1 MLRQKRFNEITLKF
15 AMQAKKRYILL
26 LFSCSLLIY
35 GYLSGFRL
43 KTELAQ
49 KIRREQLP
57 SFATLEELY
66 EAPSRQKRSPHA
78 TVKSCR
84 METCFDFSKCGDEPK
99 VYVYPT
105 DGPVSAT
112 YRKVLS
118 VLRESRYATRDP
130 NEACL
135 FLPAVDTLDADP
147 LSPEHIP
154 DVAQRL
160 SRLPHWKN
168 GRNHIIFN
176 LYAGTWP
183 DYAENALGFD
193 PGEAILARAS
203 ASETIFRD
211 GFDISLPLF
220 HKEHPERGGAAPA
233 ATANPFPAPKR
244 HLLAFKGKRYVHG
257 IGSETRNS
265 LWHLHDGNN
274 LILVTTCRH
283 GKSWKDLRDER
294 CDEDNR
300 EYDKFDYE
308 QLLANSTFCL
318 VARGRRLGSYR
329 FLEALAAGCVPVL
342 LSNGWRLPFD
352 ERIDWRRA
360 VIWADERLLLQ
371 VPELVRSVP
380 PERILA
386 LRQQTQLL
394 WQQYFSSIEKI
405 VFTTVELLF
414 ERILAHRSSKQREAL
429 IWNASPGALGTL
441 ATYGDSRAHYPMGVA
456 VPVAPPAPS
465 PPPIPLPVPSV
476 PSIAPP
482 PTPGDTYTALLYVQA
497 TSPALHKLLANIASS
512 EYCEKVVLVWDSER
526 AAPTLKSLA
535 RMAGDDREPLP
546 VVVIDATTH
555 YPGEGVSARWQ
566 PLWAVPTAAVF
577 SLDGD
582 APLLAEELDFA
593 FRVWQHFPERIV
605 GYPARSHYWDEAKD
619 AWGYSSRWGGA
630 YSMVLPGA
638 ALVHRAALALYGA
651 GAPALRLAVRRARNC
666 EDILLNCLVA
676 HLTRRPPLKLAQ
688 RRRYKPPHHKYRSS
702 WSDPEHFVQR
712 QSCLNT
718 FATAW
723 GYMPLLRSVLRLDP
737 ILFKD
742 PVSTLRKKYRKM
754 ELVTS

>member
-1 MLRQKRFNEITLKF
+1 
-15 AMQAKKRYILL
+15 MQAKKRYLL
-26 LFSCSLLIY
+26 LLICCAFVLY
-35 GYLSGFRL
+35 YYFESAHLKSELVQSGKL
-43 KTELAQ
+43 D
-49 KIRREQLP
+49 LP
-57 SFATLEELY
+57 PFATLDELY
-66 EAPSRQKRSPHA
+66 VSPSRQKRQPAA
-78 TVKSCR
+78 TSLTCR
-84 METCFDFSKCGDEPK
+84 METCFDFSKCGNDPK
-99 VYVYPT
+99 IFVYQSE
-105 DGPVSAT
+105 GPVSAS

-118 VLRESRYATRDP
+118 VIRESQYATRDP
-130 NEACL
+130 NAACL
-135 FLPAVDTLDADP
+135 FVPAIDTLDADP
-147 LSPEHIP
+147 LSPEHVSDI
-154 DVAQRL
+154 ASRL
-160 SRLPHWKN
+160 SHLPYWRN
-168 GRNHIIFN
+168 GQNHLIFN

-183 DYAENALGFD
+183 DYAEDALGFD

-203 ASETIFRD
+203 ASKTIFRD

-220 HKEHPERGGAAPA
+220 HKEHPERGGMDPA
-233 ATANPFPAPKR
+233 STGNLFPAPKK

-294 CDEDNR
+294 CDEDNK

-329 FLEALAAGCVPVL
+329 FLEALAAGCIPVL

-352 ERIDWRRA
+352 EKIEWKRA

-386 LRQQTQLL
+386 MRQQTQFL
-394 WQQYFSSIEKI
+394 WDQYFSSIEKI
-405 VFTTVELLF
+405 VFTTIEILL
-414 ERILAHRSSKQREAL
+414 ERVLAHRSSRQRDAL
-429 IWNASPGALGTL
+429 IWNAAPGALGTL
-441 ATYGDSRAHYPMGVA
+441 ATYGDSRSHFPIIS
-456 VPVAPPAPS
+456 PILPAPPVSLAPLS
-465 PPPIPLPVPSV
+465 PLPAPTIPADTPPS
-476 PSIAPP
+476 
-482 PTPGDTYTALLYVQA
+482 TPGNTFTALLYVQA
-497 TSPALHKLLANIASS
+497 TSPALHKLLGNLASS
-512 EYCEKVVLVWDSER
+512 DFCERVVLVWDSDR
-526 AAPTLKSLA
+526 AAPSLKSLT
-535 RMAGDDREPLP
+535 RLAGDTRDPLP
-546 VVVIDATTH
+546 VLVIDATTH

-593 FRVWQHFPERIV
+593 FLVWQHFPERIV
-605 GYPARSHYWDEAKD
+605 GYPARTHFWDEAKG
-619 AWGYSSRWGGA
+619 AWGYSSKWGGT

-638 ALVHRAALALYGA
+638 ALVHRAWLALYA
-651 GAPALRLAVRRARNC
+651 ASAPAARLAVRRASNC
-666 EDILLNCLVA
+666 EDILLNWLVA
-676 HLTRRPPLKLAQ
+676 HATRRPPLKLAQ
-688 RRRYKPPHHKYRSS
+688 RRRYKSAHHRYRSS

-723 GYMPLLRSVLRLDP
+723 GYMPLMRSVLRLDP

-742 PVSTLRKKYRKM
+742 SVSTLRKKYRKM

>member
-1 MLRQKRFNEITLKF
+1 
-15 AMQAKKRYILL
+15 MQAKKRYVL
-26 LFSCSLLIY
+26 LFISCAFLLYFYY
-35 GYLSGFRL
+35 GSHHL
-43 KTELAQ
+43 KADIIQ
-49 KIRREQLP
+49 KDGHDLP
-57 SFATLEELY
+57 SFATLDELT
-66 EAPSRQKRSPHA
+66 ELPSKLKRQPTIKTIP
-78 TVKSCR
+78 CR
-84 METCFDFSKCGDEPK
+84 METCFDFSKCGNEPK
-99 VYVYPT
+99 IYVYPS
-105 DGPVSAT
+105 DGPVSAS
-112 YRKVLS
+112 YRKLLS
-118 VLRESRYATRDP
+118 VVRESRFVTRDP

-135 FLPAVDTLDADP
+135 FIPAIDTLDADP
-147 LSPEHIP
+147 LSPEHVS
-154 DVAQRL
+154 DVATRL
-160 SRLPHWKN
+160 SRLPYWKN
-168 GRNHIIFN
+168 GRNHLIFN

-183 DYAENALGFD
+183 DYAEGALGFD

-220 HKEHPERGGAAPA
+220 HKEHPERGGLPPA
-233 ATANPFPAPKR
+233 ATGNPFPAPRR

-329 FLEALAAGCVPVL
+329 FLEALAAGCIPVL
-342 LSNGWRLPFD
+342 LSNSWRLPFD
-352 ERIDWRRA
+352 ERIDWKRA

-386 LRQQTQLL
+386 LRQQTQFL
-394 WQQYFSSIEKI
+394 WEQYFSSIEKI
-405 VFTTVELLF
+405 VFTTIEILA
-414 ERILAHRSSKQREAL
+414 ERILFHKSSTRREAL

-441 ATYGDSRAHYPMGVA
+441 AAYGDSRSHYPIA
-456 VPVAPPAPS
+456 SPILPAPPAPS
-465 PPPIPLPVPSV
+465 TPLAPLPAPSV
-476 PSIAPP
+476 PLAAPP
-482 PTPGDTYTALLYVQA
+482 PTPGNSFTALLYAQA

-512 EYCEKVVLVWDSER
+512 EFCEKVVVVWDSER
-526 AAPTLKSLA
+526 AAPSLKSLS
-535 RMAGDDREPLP
+535 RLAGDLREPLP
-546 VVVIDATTH
+546 VLVIDATTH

-593 FRVWQHFPERIV
+593 FLVWRHFPERIV
-605 GYPARSHYWDEAKD
+605 GYPARTHFWDEAKT
-619 AWGYSSRWGGA
+619 AWGYSSKWGAA
-630 YSMVLPGA
+630 YSLVLPGA
-638 ALVHRAALALYGA
+638 ALVHRAWLALYAA
-651 GAPALRLAVRRARNC
+651 GAPALRRAVRRAANC
-666 EDILLNCLVA
+666 EDILLNCVVA
-676 HLTRRPPLKLAQ
+676 HAARRPPLKLAQ
-688 RRRYKPPHHKYRSS
+688 RRRYKPAHSRYRSS

-723 GYMPLLRSVLRLDP
+723 GYMPLMRSVLRLDP

-754 ELVTS
+754 ELVTL

>member
-1 MLRQKRFNEITLKF
+1 MCGK
-15 AMQAKKRYILL
+15 MQAKKRFILL
-26 LFSCSLLIY
+26 SITFGVLVYCYFTT
-35 GYLSGFRL
+35 FHL
-43 KTELAQ
+43 KSEHTQ
-49 KIRREQLP
+49 SSRRSVLP
-57 SFATLEELY
+57 SFASFEELSELPTQPY
-66 EAPSRQKRSPHA
+66 RKLTIQKIP
-78 TVKSCR
+78 CR
-84 METCFDFSKCGDEPK
+84 METCFDFSKCGKDPK
-99 VYVYPT
+99 IYVYPS
-105 DGPVSAT
+105 DGPVSAS

-118 VLRESRYATRDP
+118 VIRESRYATRDP

-135 FLPAVDTLDADP
+135 FVPAIDTLDADP
-147 LSPEHIP
+147 LSPEHAP
-154 DVAQRL
+154 DVA
-160 SRLPHWKN
+160 SRLTRLPYWNN
-168 GRNHIIFN
+168 GRNHLIFN

-183 DYAENALGFD
+183 DYAESALGFN

-203 ASETIFRD
+203 ASESFFRD
-211 GFDISLPLF
+211 EFDISLPLF
-220 HKEHPERGGAAPA
+220 HKEHPERGGVPPA
-233 ATANPFPAPKR
+233 ATGNPFPAPRR

-265 LWHLHDGNN
+265 LWHLHDGSH

-329 FLEALAAGCVPVL
+329 FLEALAAGCIPVL

-386 LRQQTQLL
+386 LRQQTQFL
-394 WQQYFSSIEKI
+394 WEQYFSSIEKI
-405 VFTTVELLF
+405 VFTTIEILL
-414 ERILAHRSSKQREAL
+414 ERVLEHRLSKQREAL

-441 ATYGDSRAHYPMGVA
+441 ATYGDSRVHFPIS
-456 VPVAPPAPS
+456 APILQAPICPSSPLSPLPAPS
-465 PPPIPLPVPSV
+465 VPLA
-476 PSIAPP
+476 APP
-482 PTPGDTYTALLYVQA
+482 PTPGNTYTALLYVQA

-526 AAPTLKSLA
+526 AAPSLKSLS
-535 RMAGDDREPLP
+535 RLAGDTRDPLP
-546 VVVIDATTH
+546 VLVVDATTH

-566 PLWAVPTAAVF
+566 PLWAVPTAGVF

-593 FRVWQHFPERIV
+593 FRVWKHFPERIV
-605 GYPARSHYWDEAKD
+605 GYPARTHFWDEAKG
-619 AWGYSSRWGGA
+619 AWGYSSKWGDS

-638 ALVHRAALALYGA
+638 ALVHRSVLAQYAAA
-651 GAPALRLAVRRARNC
+651 APALRQAVRRTRNC
-666 EDILLNCLVA
+666 EDILLNCLA
-676 HLTRRPPLKLAQ
+676 SHLTRRPPLKLAQ
-688 RRRYKPPHHKYRSS
+688 RRRYKATHHKYKSS

-723 GYMPLLRSVLRLDP
+723 GYMPLMRSVLRLDP

>member
-1 MLRQKRFNEITLKF
+1 
-15 AMQAKKRYILL
+15 MQAKKRYIFLIVTCIFL
-26 LFSCSLLIY
+26 LFCY
-35 GYLSGFRL
+35 FTGHTL
-43 KTELAQ
+43 KSELVVHS
-49 KIRREQLP
+49 RRDQLP
-57 SFATLEELY
+57 SYATLDELS
-66 EAPSRQKRSPHA
+66 EVAFLWHRQPHS
-78 TVKSCR
+78 TTKSCR
-84 METCFDFSKCGDEPK
+84 METCFDFSKCGNDPK
-99 VYVYPT
+99 IYVYPT
-105 DGPVSAT
+105 DGPVST
-112 YRKVLS
+112 SYRKVLS
-118 VLRESRYATRDP
+118 VIRESRYATRDP

-147 LSPEHIP
+147 LSPEHVP
-154 DVAQRL
+154 DVGTRL
-160 SRLPHWKN
+160 SRLPYWKN
-168 GRNHIIFN
+168 GKNHLIFN

-183 DYAENALGFD
+183 DYSEESLGFD
-193 PGEAILARAS
+193 PGESILARAS

-220 HKEHPERGGAAPA
+220 HKEHPERGGVPPA
-233 ATANPFPAPKR
+233 ATANPFPAPRR

-380 PERILA
+380 PERVLA

-394 WQQYFSSIEKI
+394 WEQYFSSIEKI
-405 VFTTVELLF
+405 VFTTIEILL
-414 ERILAHRSSKQREAL
+414 ERILAHRTSRQREAL
-429 IWNASPGALGTL
+429 IWNASPGALGSL
-441 ATYGDSRAHYPMGVA
+441 ATYGDSRAHYPVSA
-456 VPVAPPAPS
+456 AAPPAP
-465 PPPIPLPVPSV
+465 PAP
-476 PSIAPP
+476 APP
-482 PTPGDTYTALLYVQA
+482 PAPLPAPAVALTAPPPSPGNTFTALLYVQT
-497 TSPALHKLLANIASS
+497 TSTALHKLLSNIASS
-512 EYCEKVVLVWDSER
+512 EFCEKVVLVWDSDR
-526 AAPTLKSLA
+526 AAPSLSTLPRA
-535 RMAGDDREPLP
+535 AGDRRDPLP
-546 VVVIDATTH
+546 VLVIDATTH
-555 YPGEGVSARWQ
+555 YPGEGVAARWQ
-566 PLWAVPTAAVF
+566 PLWAVRTAAVF

-605 GYPARSHYWDEAKD
+605 GYPARTHYWDEAKGT
-619 AWGYSSRWGGA
+619 WGYSSKWGGS
-630 YSMVLPGA
+630 YSMVLAGA
-638 ALVHRAALALYGA
+638 ALVHRATLAQYGNI
-651 GAPALRLAVRRARNC
+651 APALRLAVQRAGNC

-688 RRRYKPPHHKYRSS
+688 RRRYKHRYSRSS
-702 WSDPEHFVQR
+702 WSDPSHFVQR

-718 FATAW
+718 FAAAW
-723 GYMPLLRSVLRLDP
+723 GYMPLLRSSLRLDP
-737 ILFKD
+737 VLFKD

>member
-1 MLRQKRFNEITLKF
+1 
-15 AMQAKKRYILL
+15 MQAKKRYILL
-26 LFSCSLLIY
+26 ILSCAFLIY
-35 GYLSGFRL
+35 CYYGGYNLKSELS
-43 KTELAQ
+43 KSTPQ
-49 KIRREQLP
+49 DQLP
-57 SFATLEELY
+57 SFATLEELF
-66 EAPSRQKRSPHA
+66 EMPSQQLQKRPQLTSKP
-78 TVKSCR
+78 CR
-84 METCFDFSKCGDEPK
+84 METCFDFSKCGNDPK
-99 VYVYPT
+99 IYVYPS
-105 DGPVSAT
+105 DGPVSAS
-112 YRKVLS
+112 YRKILS
-118 VLRESRYATRDP
+118 VIRESRYATRDP
-130 NEACL
+130 SEACL
-135 FLPAVDTLDADP
+135 FVPAVDTLDADP
-147 LSPEHIP
+147 LSPEHMP
-154 DVAQRL
+154 DVASHL
-160 SRLPHWKN
+160 SRLPYWKN
-168 GRNHIIFN
+168 GRNHLIFN

-183 DYAENALGFD
+183 DYAEGALGFD

-211 GFDISLPLF
+211 GFDVSFPLF
-220 HKEHPERGGAAPA
+220 HKEHPEKGGVPPA
-233 ATANPFPAPKR
+233 ATANPFPAPKK

-352 ERIDWRRA
+352 ERVDWRRA

-380 PERILA
+380 PERVLA
-386 LRQQTQLL
+386 LRQQTQFL
-394 WQQYFSSIEKI
+394 WEQYFSSIEKI
-405 VFTTVELLF
+405 VFTTIEIIL
-414 ERILAHRSSKQREAL
+414 ERILAHRTSRQREAL
-429 IWNASPGALGTL
+429 IWNAYPGALGTL
-441 ATYGDSRAHYPMGVA
+441 SSYGDSRAHL
-456 VPVAPPAPS
+456 PVAAPVLVPPKAPVQPLEPLPAPS
-465 PPPIPLPVPSV
+465 VPLAS
-476 PSIAPP
+476 PP
-482 PTPGDTYTALLYVQA
+482 PTPGFTYTALLYVQA
-497 TSPALHKLLANIASS
+497 TSPALHKLLASIANS
-512 EYCEKVVLVWDSER
+512 EYCQRVVIVWDSER
-526 AAPTLKSLA
+526 AAPSLKSLA
-535 RMAGDDREPLP
+535 RVVGDSREPLP
-546 VVVIDATTH
+546 VLVIDATTH

-566 PLWAVPTAAVF
+566 PLWAIPTAAVF

-582 APLLAEELDFA
+582 APLLSEELDFA
-593 FRVWQHFPERIV
+593 FRVWQQFPDRIV
-605 GYPARSHYWDEAKD
+605 GYPAREHFWDEAKGS
-619 AWGYSSRWGGA
+619 WGYSSKWGGT

-638 ALVHRAALALYGA
+638 ALVHRATLAAYA
-651 GAPALRLAVRRARNC
+651 ATAPALRAAVRRAGNC

-676 HLTRRPPLKLAQ
+676 HLTRRPPVKLAQ
-688 RRRYKPPHHKYRSS
+688 RRRYKAQHHRYRSS

-718 FATAW
+718 FASAW
-723 GYMPLLRSVLRLDP
+723 GYMPLMRSVLRVDP

-754 ELVTS
+754 ELVTV

>member
-1 MLRQKRFNEITLKF
+1 
-15 AMQAKKRYILL
+15 MQAKKRYIFLII
-26 LFSCSLLIY
+26 SLIFLVLCY
-35 GYLSGFRL
+35 FCGHPL
-43 KTELAQ
+43 KSELVEHS
-49 KIRREQLP
+49 RRDQLP
-57 SFATLEELY
+57 SFATLDELS
-66 EAPSRQKRSPHA
+66 EASSQMQRQPHP
-78 TVKSCR
+78 TKKSCR
-84 METCFDFSKCGDEPK
+84 METCFDFSKCGNDPK
-99 VYVYPT
+99 IYVYPT
-105 DGPVSAT
+105 EGPVST
-112 YRKVLS
+112 SYRKVLS
-118 VLRESRYATRDP
+118 VIRESQYATRDP
-130 NEACL
+130 NQACL
-135 FLPAVDTLDADP
+135 FLPAIDTLDADP
-147 LSPEHIP
+147 LSPEHVP
-154 DVAQRL
+154 DVGSRL
-160 SRLPHWKN
+160 SRLPYWKN
-168 GRNHIIFN
+168 GKNHLIFN

-183 DYAENALGFD
+183 DYSEESLGFD

-203 ASETIFRD
+203 ASENIFRD

-220 HKEHPERGGAAPA
+220 HKEHPEKGGVPPA
-233 ATANPFPAPKR
+233 ATANPFPAPRR

-394 WQQYFSSIEKI
+394 WEQYFSSIEKI
-405 VFTTVELLF
+405 VFTTVEILL
-414 ERILAHRSSKQREAL
+414 ERILAHRTSRQREAL
-429 IWNASPGALGTL
+429 IWNGSPGALGTL
-441 ATYGDSRAHYPMGVA
+441 ASYGDSRAHYPA
-456 VPVAPPAPS
+456 AARAPPAPPAPAAPPAPLPAPAV
-465 PPPIPLPVPSV
+465 PPP
-476 PSIAPP
+476 APP
-482 PTPGDTYTALLYVQA
+482 PSPGRSYTALLYVQA
-497 TSPALHKLLANIASS
+497 TSPALHKLLANIAGS
-512 EYCEKVVLVWDSER
+512 EFCEKVVLVWDSER
-526 AAPTLKSLA
+526 AAPSLVSLA
-535 RMAGDDREPLP
+535 RAAGDTREPLP
-546 VVVIDATTH
+546 VLVIDATTH
-555 YPGEGVSARWQ
+555 YPGQGVSARWQ
-566 PLWAVPTAAVF
+566 PLWAVRTAGVF

-593 FRVWQHFPERIV
+593 FRVWQQFPDRIV
-605 GYPARSHYWDEAKD
+605 GYPARTHYWDEAKGT
-619 AWGYSSRWGGA
+619 WGYSSKWGSA
-630 YSMVLPGA
+630 YSMVLAGA
-638 ALVHRAALALYGA
+638 AMVHRATLAQYGNA
-651 GAPALRLAVRRARNC
+651 APALRLAVQRASNC

-688 RRRYKPPHHKYRSS
+688 RRRYKHVRYRSS

-737 ILFKD
+737 VLFKD
-742 PVSTLRKKYRKM
+742 PVSTFRKKYRKM

>member
-1 MLRQKRFNEITLKF
+1 
-15 AMQAKKRYILL
+15 MQAKKRFILL
-26 LFSCSLLIY
+26 SITFGVLVYCYFTA
-35 GYLSGFRL
+35 FHL
-43 KTELAQ
+43 KSEHTQ
-49 KIRREQLP
+49 SSRRSELP
-57 SFATLEELY
+57 SFASLEELSELPTQPY
-66 EAPSRQKRSPHA
+66 RKLTTEAIP
-78 TVKSCR
+78 CR
-84 METCFDFSKCGDEPK
+84 METCFDFSKCGKDPK
-99 VYVYPT
+99 IYVYPS
-105 DGPVSAT
+105 DGPVSAS

-118 VLRESRYATRDP
+118 VIRESRYATRDP

-135 FLPAVDTLDADP
+135 FVPAIDTLDADP
-147 LSPEHIP
+147 LSPEHAS
-154 DVAQRL
+154 DVA
-160 SRLPHWKN
+160 SRLTHLPYWNN
-168 GRNHIIFN
+168 GRNHLVFN

-183 DYAENALGFD
+183 DYAESALGFN

-203 ASETIFRD
+203 ASEAFFRD
-211 GFDISLPLF
+211 EFDISLPLF
-220 HKEHPERGGAAPA
+220 HKEHPERGGVPPA
-233 ATANPFPAPKR
+233 ATGNPFPAPRR

-265 LWHLHDGNN
+265 LWHLHDGNH

-329 FLEALAAGCVPVL
+329 FLEALAAGCIPVL

-371 VPELVRSVP
+371 VPELVRSVS

-386 LRQQTQLL
+386 LRQQTQFL
-394 WQQYFSSIEKI
+394 WEQYFSSIEKI
-405 VFTTVELLF
+405 VFTTIEILL
-414 ERILAHRSSKQREAL
+414 ERVLEHRLSKQREAL

-441 ATYGDSRAHYPMGVA
+441 ATYGDSRVHFPISAPILQA
-456 VPVAPPAPS
+456 PICPSSPLSPLPAPSVPLAAPPA
-465 PPPIPLPVPSV
+465 
-476 PSIAPP
+476 
-482 PTPGDTYTALLYVQA
+482 TPGNTYTALLYVQA

-526 AAPTLKSLA
+526 AAPSLKSLS
-535 RMAGDDREPLP
+535 RLAGDTRDPLP
-546 VVVIDATTH
+546 VLVVDATTH

-566 PLWAVPTAAVF
+566 PLWAVPTAGVF

-593 FRVWQHFPERIV
+593 FRVWKHFPERIV
-605 GYPARSHYWDEAKD
+605 GYPARTHFWDEAKG
-619 AWGYSSRWGGA
+619 AWGYSSKWGDS

-638 ALVHRAALALYGA
+638 ALVHRSVLAQYAAA
-651 GAPALRLAVRRARNC
+651 APALRQAVRRTRNC
-666 EDILLNCLVA
+666 EDILLNCLA
-676 HLTRRPPLKLAQ
+676 SHLTRRPPLKLAQ
-688 RRRYKPPHHKYRSS
+688 RRRYKATHHKYKSS

-723 GYMPLLRSVLRLDP
+723 GYMPLMRSVLRLDP

-754 ELVTS
+754 ELVAS

>member
-1 MLRQKRFNEITLKF
+1 MH
-15 AMQAKKRYILL
+15 AKKRYFFLIISC
-26 LFSCSLLIY
+26 LFGIY
-35 GYLSGFRL
+35 CFFNGYNLSSKNIKKNR
-43 KTELAQ
+43 KD
-49 KIRREQLP
+49 QLP
-57 SFATLEELY
+57 EFATIEELT
-66 EAPSRQKRSPHA
+66 ESPSRQKRNPQ
-78 TVKSCR
+78 TTIKSCR
-84 METCFDFSKCGDEPK
+84 MQTCFDFSNCGSDPK

-118 VLRESRYATRDP
+118 VIRESRYATHDP
-130 NEACL
+130 TEACL
-135 FLPAVDTLDADP
+135 FIPAVDTLDADP
-147 LSPEHIP
+147 LSPEHIQ
-154 DVAQRL
+154 DVASRL
-160 SRLPHWKN
+160 SRLPYWKN
-168 GRNHIIFN
+168 GRNHLIFN

-183 DYAENALGFD
+183 DYAEGALGFD
-193 PGEAILARAS
+193 PGDAIMARAS

-220 HKEHPERGGAAPA
+220 HKEHPERGGAPPA
-233 ATANPFPAPKR
+233 ATGNPFPAPRK

-294 CDEDNR
+294 CDEDNK

-371 VPELVRSVP
+371 VPELVRSVS
-380 PERILA
+380 PERVLA

-394 WQQYFSSIEKI
+394 WEQYFSSIEKI
-405 VFTTVELLF
+405 VFTAIEILL
-414 ERILAHRSSKQREAL
+414 ERITAHRSSRQREAL

-441 ATYGDSRAHYPMGVA
+441 STYGDSRSHLPVA
-456 VPVAPPAPS
+456 VSAPVAPAAPS
-465 PPPIPLPVPSV
+465 PPPSPLPAPSV
-476 PSIAPP
+476 PLSAPP
-482 PTPGDTYTALLYVQA
+482 PTPGDAYTALLYVQA

-512 EYCEKVVLVWDSER
+512 EFCKKVVLVWDSER
-526 AAPTLKSLA
+526 AAPTLKSLS
-535 RMAGDDREPLP
+535 RMAGDLRDPLP
-546 VVVIDATTH
+546 VIVIDATTH

-566 PLWAVPTAAVF
+566 PLWAIPTAAVF

-605 GYPARSHYWDEAKD
+605 GYPARNHYWDESKV
-619 AWGYSSRWGGA
+619 AWGYSSKWGGS

-638 ALVHRAALALYGA
+638 ALVHRALLALYGA
-651 GAPALRLAVRRARNC
+651 AAPALRQSVRRARNC
-666 EDILLNCLVA
+666 EDILLNCLAA

-688 RRRYKPPHHKYRSS
+688 RRRYKPAHHRYRSS

-718 FATAW
+718 FAAAW
-723 GYMPLLRSVLRLDP
+723 GYMPLVRSVLRLDP

>member
-1 MLRQKRFNEITLKF
+1 MVDK
-15 AMQAKKRYILL
+15 MQAKKRYMTLVISCAFLVYFY
-26 LFSCSLLIY
+26 FSSQHVKSDAAQSS
-35 GYLSGFRL
+35 YLD
-43 KTELAQ
+43 
-49 KIRREQLP
+49 QLP
-57 SFATLEELY
+57 SYATLDELS
-66 EAPSRQKRSPHA
+66 EMPPRQQRRPHSAPRP
-78 TVKSCR
+78 CR
-84 METCFDFSKCGDEPK
+84 METCFDFTKCGNDPK
-99 VYVYPT
+99 IYVYPT
-105 DGPVSAT
+105 DGPVSAS

-118 VLRESRYATRDP
+118 VIRESQYATRDP

-147 LSPEHIP
+147 LSPEHAP
-154 DVAQRL
+154 DVAARL
-160 SRLPHWKN
+160 SRLPYWNN
-168 GRNHIIFN
+168 GRNHLIFN

-183 DYAENALGFD
+183 DYSESALGFE

-203 ASETIFRD
+203 ASESIFRE

-220 HKEHPERGGAAPA
+220 HKEHPEHGGAPAA
-233 ATANPFPAPKR
+233 ATANPFPAPRR

-274 LILVTTCRH
+274 MVLVTTCRH
-283 GKSWKDLRDER
+283 GKSWKHLRDER

-329 FLEALAAGCVPVL
+329 FLESLAAGCVPVL

-371 VPELVRSVP
+371 VPELVRSVS

-386 LRQQTQLL
+386 MRQQTQLL
-394 WQQYFSSIEKI
+394 WEQYFSSIEKI
-405 VFTTVELLF
+405 AFTTIEIIF
-414 ERILAHRSSKQREAL
+414 ERVLMVRRSRQREAL
-429 IWNASPGALGTL
+429 VWNSWPGALGSP
-441 ATYGDSRAHYPMGVA
+441 ATYGDSRAQLPRA
-456 VPVAPPAPS
+456 APN
-465 PPPIPLPVPSV
+465 PPPPRLAPRPPQPLQAPDVPHA
-476 PSIAPP
+476 APP
-482 PTPGDTYTALLYVQA
+482 PTPGTSFTALLYVQA
-497 TSPALHKLLANIASS
+497 TSPALHRLLASIAAS
-512 EYCEKVVLVWDSER
+512 EHAEKVVIVWDSDR
-526 AAPTLKSLA
+526 AAPSLKSLA
-535 RMAGDDREPLP
+535 RAAGDPRDALP
-546 VVVIDATTH
+546 VLVIDATTH

-593 FRVWQHFPERIV
+593 FRVWKEFPERIV
-605 GYPARSHYWDEAKD
+605 GYPARSHFWDEAKN
-619 AWGYSSRWGGA
+619 AWGYSSKWGGA
-630 YSMVLPGA
+630 YSLVLPGA
-638 ALVHRAALALYGA
+638 ALVHRAWLAAYSA
-651 GAPALRLAVRRARNC
+651 APPALRQAVRQARNC

-676 HLTRRPPLKLAQ
+676 HYTRRPPLKLAQ
-688 RRRYKPPHHKYRSS
+688 RRRYKHYRYRSS

-718 FATAW
+718 FAAAW
-723 GYMPLLRSVLRLDP
+723 GYMPLVRSVLRLDP

-754 ELVTS
+754 ELVAS

>member
-1 MLRQKRFNEITLKF
+1 
-15 AMQAKKRYILL
+15 MQARKRYLL
-26 LFSCSLLIY
+26 LFMSFALLLY
-35 GYLSGFRL
+35 GYFGSYQL
-43 KTELAQ
+43 KSEPGIN
-49 KIRREQLP
+49 IRRDNLP
-57 SFATLEELY
+57 TFATLDELT
-66 EAPSRQKRSPHA
+66 EAPSTLKRQPA
-78 TVKSCR
+78 TIALPCR
-84 METCFDFSKCGDEPK
+84 METCFDFSRCGVDPK
-99 VYVYPT
+99 IYVYPSE
-105 DGPVSAT
+105 GPVSAS

-118 VLRESRYATRDP
+118 VIRESRYATRDP
-130 NEACL
+130 YEACL
-135 FLPAVDTLDADP
+135 FVPAIDTLDADP
-147 LSPEHIP
+147 LSPEHVP
-154 DVAQRL
+154 DVASRL
-160 SRLPHWKN
+160 SRLPHWNN
-168 GRNHIIFN
+168 GRNHLIFS

-183 DYAENALGFD
+183 DYAEEALGFD

-203 ASETIFRD
+203 ASETVFRE

-220 HKEHPERGGAAPA
+220 HKEHPERGGAPPA
-233 ATANPFPAPKR
+233 APGNPFPAPKK
-244 HLLAFKGKRYVHG
+244 HLIAFKGKRYVHG

-300 EYDKFDYE
+300 EYDKYDYE

-329 FLEALAAGCVPVL
+329 FLEALAAGCIPVL

-386 LRQQTQLL
+386 LRQQTQVL
-394 WQQYFSSIEKI
+394 WEQYFSSIEKI
-405 VFTTVELLF
+405 VFTTIEILL
-414 ERILAHRSSKQREAL
+414 ERVLAHRSSRQRDAL

-441 ATYGDSRAHYPMGVA
+441 ATYGDSRTHLPLAGLGALATVR
-456 VPVAPPAPS
+456 APPAPRAA
-465 PPPIPLPVPSV
+465 PAPLPAPSV
-476 PSIAPP
+476 PVVGPP
-482 PTPGDTYTALLYVQA
+482 PTPGNTFTAMLYVQA

-512 EYCEKVVLVWDSER
+512 EFCEKVVLVWDSER
-526 AAPTLKSLA
+526 AAPTLKSLS
-535 RMAGDDREPLP
+535 RVAGDPRDPLP
-546 VVVIDATTH
+546 VLVIDATTH
-555 YPGEGVSARWQ
+555 YPGDGVSARWQ

-605 GYPARSHYWDEAKD
+605 GYPARSHFWDEAKG
-619 AWGYSSRWGGA
+619 AWGYSSKRGGA

-638 ALVHRAALALYGA
+638 ALVHRAALALVA
-651 GAPALRLAVRRARNC
+651 RAAPALRLAVRRARNC

-676 HLTRRPPLKLAQ
+676 HHTRRAPIKLAQ
-688 RRRYKPPHHKYRSS
+688 RRNYKPTHHKYRSP
-702 WSDPEHFVQR
+702 WTDPEHFVQR

-723 GYMPLLRSVLRLDP
+723 GYMPLVRSVLRLDP
-737 ILFKD
+737 VLFKD
-742 PVSTLRKKYRKM
+742 SVSTLRKKYRKM

>member
-1 MLRQKRFNEITLKF
+1 
-15 AMQAKKRYILL
+15 MQAKKRYIFLIVTCIFL
-26 LFSCSLLIY
+26 LFCY
-35 GYLSGFRL
+35 FTGHTL
-43 KTELAQ
+43 KSELVVHS
-49 KIRREQLP
+49 RRDQLP
-57 SFATLEELY
+57 SYATLDELS
-66 EAPSRQKRSPHA
+66 EVAFLWHRQPHS
-78 TVKSCR
+78 TTKSCR
-84 METCFDFSKCGDEPK
+84 METCFDFSKCGNDPK
-99 VYVYPT
+99 IYVYPT
-105 DGPVSAT
+105 DGPVST
-112 YRKVLS
+112 SYRKVLS
-118 VLRESRYATRDP
+118 VIRESRYATRDP

-147 LSPEHIP
+147 LSPEHVP
-154 DVAQRL
+154 DVGTRL
-160 SRLPHWKN
+160 SRLPYWKN
-168 GRNHIIFN
+168 G
-176 LYAGTWP
+176 
-183 DYAENALGFD
+183 ES
-193 PGEAILARAS
+193 ILARAS

-220 HKEHPERGGAAPA
+220 HKEHPERGGVPPA
-233 ATANPFPAPKR
+233 ATANPFPAPRR

-380 PERILA
+380 PERVLA

-394 WQQYFSSIEKI
+394 WEQYFSSIEKI
-405 VFTTVELLF
+405 VFTTIEILL
-414 ERILAHRSSKQREAL
+414 ERILAHRTSRQREAL
-429 IWNASPGALGTL
+429 IWNASPGALGSL
-441 ATYGDSRAHYPMGVA
+441 ATYGDSRAHYPVSA
-456 VPVAPPAPS
+456 AAPPAP
-465 PPPIPLPVPSV
+465 PAP
-476 PSIAPP
+476 APP
-482 PTPGDTYTALLYVQA
+482 PAPLPAPAVALTAPPPSPGNTFTALLYVQT
-497 TSPALHKLLANIASS
+497 TSTALHKLLSNIASS
-512 EYCEKVVLVWDSER
+512 EFCEKVVLVWDSDR
-526 AAPTLKSLA
+526 AAPSLSTLPRA
-535 RMAGDDREPLP
+535 AGDRRDPLP
-546 VVVIDATTH
+546 VLVIDATTH
-555 YPGEGVSARWQ
+555 YPGEGVAARWQ
-566 PLWAVPTAAVF
+566 PLWAVRTAAVF

-605 GYPARSHYWDEAKD
+605 GYPARTHYWDEAKGT
-619 AWGYSSRWGGA
+619 WGYSSKWGGS
-630 YSMVLPGA
+630 YSMVLAGA
-638 ALVHRAALALYGA
+638 ALVHRATLAQYGNI
-651 GAPALRLAVRRARNC
+651 APALRLAVQRAGNC

-688 RRRYKPPHHKYRSS
+688 RRRYKHRYSRSS
-702 WSDPEHFVQR
+702 WSDPSHFVQR

-718 FATAW
+718 FAAAW
-723 GYMPLLRSVLRLDP
+723 GYMPLLRSSLRLDP
-737 ILFKD
+737 VLFKD

>member
-1 MLRQKRFNEITLKF
+1 
-15 AMQAKKRYILL
+15 MQAKRRYLL
-26 LFSCSLLIY
+26 LFMSCAFLLYCYY
-35 GYLSGFRL
+35 GNTSFKSDTCKSKLN
-43 KTELAQ
+43 E
-49 KIRREQLP
+49 LP
-57 SFATLEELY
+57 SFATLDDLHLK
-66 EAPSRQKRSPHA
+66 PSRQKRNPASA
-78 TVKSCR
+78 TQPCR
-84 METCFDFSKCGDEPK
+84 MDTCFDFSKCGSDPK
-99 VYVYPT
+99 IFVYPS
-105 DGPVSAT
+105 DGTVSAS

-118 VLRESRYATRDP
+118 VIRESRYVTRDP

-135 FLPAVDTLDADP
+135 FVPAIDTLDADP
-147 LSPEHIP
+147 LSSEHVS
-154 DVAQRL
+154 DVASRL
-160 SRLPHWKN
+160 SRLPYWRN
-168 GRNHIIFN
+168 GRNHLIFN

-183 DYAENALGFD
+183 DYAEDSLGFD

-203 ASETIFRD
+203 ASEIMFRE

-220 HKEHPERGGAAPA
+220 HKEHPEKGGVPPA
-233 ATANPFPAPKR
+233 ATVNPFPAQRK
-244 HLLAFKGKRYVHG
+244 HLVAFKGKRYVHG

-294 CDEDNR
+294 CEEDNK

-308 QLLANSTFCL
+308 QLLANSTFCI

-329 FLEALAAGCVPVL
+329 FLEALAAGCIPVL

-352 ERIDWRRA
+352 EKIDWRRA

-386 LRQQTQLL
+386 LRQQTQFL
-394 WQQYFSSIEKI
+394 WEQYFSSIEKI
-405 VFTTVELLF
+405 VFTTIEILL
-414 ERILAHRSSKQREAL
+414 ERVLAHRVSKQRDLL

-441 ATYGDSRAHYPMGVA
+441 AAYGDSRSHYPIPS
-456 VPVAPPAPS
+456 PVLEAPS
-465 PPPIPLPVPSV
+465 APFTSLAPLPVPSI
-476 PSIAPP
+476 PQMAPP
-482 PTPGDTYTALLYVQA
+482 HTPGNSFTALLYVQA

-512 EYCEKVVLVWDSER
+512 EFCEKVVLVWDSER
-526 AAPTLKSLA
+526 AAPSLKSLS
-535 RMAGDDREPLP
+535 RMAGDSRDPLP
-546 VVVIDATTH
+546 VIVVDATTH

-593 FRVWQHFPERIV
+593 FRVWQQFPERIV
-605 GYPARSHYWDEAKD
+605 GYPARTHFWDESKGS
-619 AWGYSSRWGGA
+619 WGYSSRWGSL

-638 ALVHRAALALYGA
+638 ALVHRATLALYAASG
-651 GAPALRLAVRRARNC
+651 PALRQAVRRAHNC

-676 HLTRRPPLKLAQ
+676 HTTRRPPLKLAQ
-688 RRRYKPPHHKYRSS
+688 RRRYKPPLHHKSL

-718 FATAW
+718 FATTW

-754 ELVTS
+754 ELVSS

>member
-1 MLRQKRFNEITLKF
+1 
-15 AMQAKKRYILL
+15 MQAKKRYCFLL
-26 LFSCSLLIY
+26 LSCLFLIY
-35 GYLSGFRL
+35 CYFNGFNLLGEKKQRARHDL
-43 KTELAQ
+43 
-49 KIRREQLP
+49 LP
-57 SFATLEELY
+57 SFATLDELT
-66 EAPSRQKRSPHA
+66 ESPSGQKRLPRA
-78 TVKSCR
+78 TTKSCR
-84 METCFDFSKCGDEPK
+84 MQTCFDFSNCGSDPK

-118 VLRESRYATRDP
+118 VVRESRYATHDP
-130 NEACL
+130 AEACL
-135 FLPAVDTLDADP
+135 FIPAVDTLDADP

-154 DVAQRL
+154 DVASRL
-160 SRLPHWKN
+160 SRLPYWKN
-168 GRNHIIFN
+168 GRNHLLFN

-183 DYAENALGFD
+183 DYAEGALGFD
-193 PGEAILARAS
+193 PGDAILARAS

-220 HKEHPERGGAAPA
+220 HKEHPERGGVPPS
-233 ATANPFPAPKR
+233 ATGNPFPAPRK

-394 WQQYFSSIEKI
+394 WEQYFSSIEKI
-405 VFTTVELLF
+405 VFTTIEILL
-414 ERILAHRSSKQREAL
+414 ERIMTHRSSRQREAL
-429 IWNASPGALGTL
+429 IWNTSPGALGTL
-441 ATYGDSRAHYPMGVA
+441 ATYGDSRAHLPLGVTS
-456 VPVAPPAPS
+456 PPAPAAPE
-465 PPPIPLPVPSV
+465 PPPRPLPAPSV
-476 PSIAPP
+476 PLTAPP
-482 PTPGDTYTALLYVQA
+482 PTPGTTFTALLYVQA
-497 TSPALHKLLANIASS
+497 TSPSLHKLLVSIANSQ
-512 EYCEKVVLVWDSER
+512 YCEKVVLVWDSER
-526 AAPTLKSLA
+526 AAPSLTSLS
-535 RMAGDDREPLP
+535 RTAGDSRHPLP

-593 FRVWQHFPERIV
+593 FLVWQHFPERIV
-605 GYPARSHYWDEAKD
+605 GYPARNHFWDEAKGS
-619 AWGYSSRWGGA
+619 WGYSSRWGGS
-630 YSMVLPGA
+630 YSMVLAGA
-638 ALVHRAALALYGA
+638 AVTHRSLLAQYAALS
-651 GAPALRLAVRRARNC
+651 PAVRLAVRRAGNC
-666 EDILLNCLVA
+666 EDILLNCLA
-676 HLTRRPPLKLAQ
+676 SHLSRRPPIKLAQ
-688 RRRYKPPHHKYRSS
+688 RRRYKSPHHRYRSS

-718 FATAW
+718 FAAAW
-723 GYMPLLRSVLRLDP
+723 GYMPLVRSVLRLDP

-754 ELVTS
+754 ELVT

>member
-1 MLRQKRFNEITLKF
+1 
-15 AMQAKKRYILL
+15 MQAKKRYIILAL
-26 LFSCSLLIY
+26 SCFFLIY
-35 GYLSGFRL
+35 CFLNTYRLNKGTAVKTRRDYLP
-43 KTELAQ
+43 T
-49 KIRREQLP
+49 
-57 SFATLEELY
+57 FASLEELSA
-66 EAPSRQKRSPHA
+66 APSRQKRNPQN
-78 TVKSCR
+78 TVKECR
-84 METCFDFSKCGDEPK
+84 MATCFDFSKCGSEPK

-118 VLRESRYATRDP
+118 VVRDSRYATSDP

-135 FLPAVDTLDADP
+135 FIPAVDTLDADP
-147 LSPEHIP
+147 LSPEHVS
-154 DVAQRL
+154 DVASKL
-160 SRLPHWKN
+160 SRLPYWKN
-168 GRNHIIFN
+168 GRNHLIFN
-176 LYAGTWP
+176 LYSGTWP
-183 DYAENALGFD
+183 DYAEGALGFD
-193 PGEAILARAS
+193 PAEAILARAS
-203 ASETIFRD
+203 ASEIIFRD
-211 GFDISLPLF
+211 GFDVSLPLF
-220 HKEHPERGGAAPA
+220 HKEHPEKGGTPPS
-233 ATANPFPAPKR
+233 ATGNPIPAPRK

-265 LWHLHDGNN
+265 LWHLHDSNN

-294 CDEDNR
+294 CDEDNK
-300 EYDKFDYE
+300 EYDKYDYE

-386 LRQQTQLL
+386 LRQQTQVL
-394 WQQYFSSIEKI
+394 WEQYFSSIEKI
-405 VFTTVELLF
+405 VFTTIEIIF
-414 ERILAHRSSKQREAL
+414 ERIMAHRTSRQREML
-429 IWNASPGALGTL
+429 IWNSSPGALGTL
-441 ATYGDSRAHYPMGVA
+441 AAYGDSRAHFPLSVA
-456 VPVAPPAPS
+456 VPPAPPAPLA
-465 PPPIPLPVPSV
+465 PALKPLPAPSEPAV
-476 PSIAPP
+476 APP
-482 PTPGDTYTALLYVQA
+482 PTPGSTFTALLYVQA
-497 TSPALHKLLANIASS
+497 TSPALHKLLGNIASS

-526 AAPTLKSLA
+526 SAPSLKYLA
-535 RMAGDDREPLP
+535 RMAGDPREPLP

-566 PLWAVPTAAVF
+566 PLWAIPTAAVF

-593 FRVWQHFPERIV
+593 FLVWQQFPDRIV
-605 GYPARSHYWDEAKD
+605 GYPARNHFWDESKG
-619 AWGYSSRWGGA
+619 AWGYSSRWGGS
-630 YSMVLPGA
+630 YSLVLPGA
-638 ALVHRAALALYGA
+638 ALVHRALLALYGA
-651 GAPALRLAVRRARNC
+651 AAPALRAAVRRARNC
-666 EDILLNCLVA
+666 EDILLNCVA
-676 HLTRRPPLKLAQ
+676 AHVARRPPLKLAA
-688 RRRYKPPHHKYRSS
+688 RRRYKHAQPRSS

-718 FATAW
+718 FAAAF
-723 GYMPLLRSVLRLDP
+723 GYMPLVRSVLRLDP
-737 ILFKD
+737 VLFKD
-742 PVSTLRKKYRKM
+742 PVSTRRKKYIKM

>member
-1 MLRQKRFNEITLKF
+1 
-15 AMQAKKRYILL
+15 MQAKKRYILL
-26 LFSCSLLIY
+26 T
-35 GYLSGFRL
+35 LSIIVILYCCIGGFRM
-43 KTELAQ
+43 KTESFQ
-49 KIRREQLP
+49 KNYRTDLP
-57 SFATLEELY
+57 AFATIEELY
-66 EAPSRQKRSPHA
+66 KAPSPLKRNPDSKR
-78 TVKSCR
+78 KSCR
-84 METCFDFSKCGDEPK
+84 MESCFNYAKCGSDPK

-118 VLRESRYATRDP
+118 VIRESKYATRDP
-130 NEACL
+130 SEACL
-135 FLPAVDTLDADP
+135 FVPAVDTLDADP
-147 LSPEHIP
+147 LSSEHVA
-154 DVAQRL
+154 DVASRL

-168 GRNHIIFN
+168 GRNHLIFN

-183 DYAENALGFD
+183 DYSEGSLGFD

-203 ASETIFRD
+203 VSEALFRE

-220 HKEHPERGGAAPA
+220 HKEHPERGGTPPA
-233 ATANPFPAPKR
+233 ATANPFPAPRR

-294 CDEDNR
+294 CDEDNK

-352 ERIDWRRA
+352 ERIDWKRA

-380 PERILA
+380 PERVLA

-394 WQQYFSSIEKI
+394 WEQYFSSIEKI
-405 VFTTVELLF
+405 VFTTIEIIL
-414 ERILAHRSSKQREAL
+414 ERIMAHRTSRHREAL
-429 IWNASPGALGTL
+429 IWNTPPGALGTL
-441 ATYGDSRAHYPMGVA
+441 ANYGDSRAHLPLGVSAPEPPLAPSSSPM
-456 VPVAPPAPS
+456 PLPAPS
-465 PPPIPLPVPSV
+465 VPL
-476 PSIAPP
+476 IAPP
-482 PTPGDTYTALLYVQA
+482 STPGKTFTALLYVQA

-512 EYCEKVVLVWDSER
+512 EFCEKVVLVWDSER
-526 AAPTLKSLA
+526 AAPSLKSLM
-535 RMAGDDREPLP
+535 RMAGDVRDPLP
-546 VVVIDATTH
+546 VTVVDATTH

-566 PLWAVPTAAVF
+566 PLWAIPTAAVF

-593 FRVWQHFPERIV
+593 FRVWKQFPERIV
-605 GYPARSHYWDEAKD
+605 GYPARNHFWDESKG
-619 AWGYSSRWGGA
+619 AWGYSSKWGGS

-638 ALVHRAALALYGA
+638 ALVHRAALAQFA
-651 GAPALRLAVRRARNC
+651 EAPPALRLAVRRAHNC

-688 RRRYKPPHHKYRSS
+688 RRRYKTSHHRYKTS
-702 WSDPEHFVQR
+702 WTDPEHFVQR

-718 FATAW
+718 FAAAW
-723 GYMPLLRSVLRLDP
+723 GYMPLVRSVLRLDP

>member
-1 MLRQKRFNEITLKF
+1 
-15 AMQAKKRYILL
+15 MQAIKRYVVL
-26 LFSCSLLIY
+26 LFLTFILFLYCLY
-35 GYLSGFRL
+35 FVGY
-43 KTELAQ
+43 ELRPERSQ
-49 KIRREQLP
+49 NDYFNNLP
-57 SFATLEELY
+57 SFASIDDLTES
-66 EAPSRQKRSPHA
+66 PSKLKRNPN
-78 TVKSCR
+78 TMKRSCR
-84 METCFDFSKCGDEPK
+84 METCFDFSNCGSEPK

-118 VLRESRYATRDP
+118 VIRESRYATNDP
-130 NEACL
+130 SEACL
-135 FLPAVDTLDADP
+135 FIPAVDTLDADP

-154 DVAQRL
+154 DVSSRL
-160 SRLPHWKN
+160 ARLPHWKN
-168 GRNHIIFN
+168 GRNHLIFN

-183 DYAENALGFD
+183 DYSEEALGFD
-193 PGEAILARAS
+193 PGEAIMARAS
-203 ASETIFRD
+203 ASEALFRE

-220 HKEHPERGGAAPA
+220 HKEHPERGGMPPA

-257 IGSETRNS
+257 IGSDTRNS
-265 LWHLHDGNN
+265 LWHLHDGDN

-294 CDEDNR
+294 CDEDNK

-394 WQQYFSSIEKI
+394 WEQYFSSIEKI
-405 VFTTVELLF
+405 VFTTIEILL
-414 ERILAHRSSKQREAL
+414 ERIMAHRTSRQREAL
-429 IWNASPGALGTL
+429 IWNTCPGALGTL
-441 ATYGDSRAHYPMGVA
+441 ANYGDSRAHLPLGVS
-456 VPVAPPAPS
+456 APEAPLAPSAPLSPLPAPS
-465 PPPIPLPVPSV
+465 VPLT
-476 PSIAPP
+476 APP
-482 PTPGDTYTALLYVQA
+482 PTSGNSFTALLYVQA
-497 TSPALHKLLANIASS
+497 TSPALHKLLANVASS
-512 EYCEKVVLVWDSER
+512 EFCEKVVLVWDSER
-526 AAPTLKSLA
+526 AAPSLKALSRL
-535 RMAGDDREPLP
+535 AGDARDPLP
-546 VVVIDATTH
+546 VTVVDATTH
-555 YPGEGVSARWQ
+555 YPGEGVSARWR
-566 PLWAVPTAAVF
+566 PLWAIPTAAVF

-582 APLLAEELDFA
+582 APLIAEELDFA
-593 FRVWQHFPERIV
+593 FRVWQNFPDRIV
-605 GYPARSHYWDEAKD
+605 GYPARNHFWDEAKG
-619 AWGYSSRWGGA
+619 AWGYSSKWGGS

-638 ALVHRAALALYGA
+638 AVVHRAGLALYA
-651 GAPALRLAVRRARNC
+651 AAAPALRLAVRRAHNC
-666 EDILLNCLVA
+666 EDILLNCLLA

-688 RRRYKPPHHKYRSS
+688 RRRYKTAHHRYKSS

-718 FATAW
+718 FAAAW
-723 GYMPLLRSVLRLDP
+723 GYMPLVRSVLRLDP

-742 PVSTLRKKYRKM
+742 PVSNLRKKYRKM